1 LNTRPLAA
9 GKSIKHHLF
18 QKENIIVMKSILQ
31 KKIIFRGKI
40 ETVSGLHIGGTEAG
54 MEIGGVNSYIVRNPS
69 DNKPYIPGSS
79 IKGKL
84 RSMIEL
90 VQGQIGNEKM
100 GQVVNGPCMDPNSN
114 GAKLFG
120 NMTKGDELGQRP
132 SRIIV
137 RDCMLQNEHNFKH
150 ADLFFAQAKTEVVLD
165 RLTAKAM
172 PRTIERVPQGA
183 IFGLSIVL
191 NIFEGE
197 NEKEL
202 VNLVLQGLR
211 LLQDDYL
218 GGNGSRG
225 YGEIKINLE
234 AVVARDPNYYLTGT
248 GEKNLEET
256 YPIPVTLKAK
266 P

>member
-1 LNTRPLAA
+1 MNAKLN
-9 GKSIKHHLF
+9 
-18 QKENIIVMKSILQ
+18 

-40 ETVSGLHIGGTEAG
+40 VTVSGLHIGGTEAG
-54 MEIGGVNSYIVRNPS
+54 MEIGGVNSYVVRNPS

-79 IKGKL
+79 IKGKM
-84 RSMIEL
+84 RSMLEL

-100 GQVVNGPCMDPNSN
+100 GQVNNGPCMVPSSN

-120 NMTKGDELGQRP
+120 NMTKGDEPGQRP

-137 RDCMLQNEHNFKH
+137 RDCMLLSKKEDFKN
-150 ADLFFAQAKTEVVLD
+150 ADLYFAQAKTEVVLD

-183 IFGLSIVL
+183 IFDLSLVL
-191 NIFEGE
+191 NIFEDDIE
-197 NEKEL
+197 AEL
-202 VNLVLQGLR
+202 VGLVFQGLR

-225 YGEIKINLE
+225 YGEVKINLE
-234 AVVARDPNYYLTGT
+234 AVVARDAAYYLSG
-248 GEKNLEET
+248 KSEEDIQAT
-256 YPIPVTLKAK
+256 YPIPATLKAK